1 MPDGTEIEITLK
13 ADASGAIPPINAT
26 SAAVDKLKVSTA
38 GLNGEMAGTASEVG
52 QKALSELGH
61 DAEKTEPLIE
71 KLGISNKALRAILH
85 LIGHE
90 AGPAAGAAVA
100 ALGAAGGGGIM
111 MAVMAAKELF
121 EWLHN
126 IKDASSD
133 ALSDNLAKSIKALSD
148 AVAAGN
154 GEIAQYANNIE
165 RIAKAEMTAAQA
177 MASQLDLMKAIAAE
191 REKAIKA
198 QEAAAA
204 AQRAEDE
211 AAHVITP
218 NQKMARDIAAKE
230 QEAKDE
236 FARKK
241 TQAAAEITA
250 KQKEVD
256 KAAANQPALD
266 AAAKEAEKKDAAAKG
281 KLDALNKEFEGKS
294 YTERMKMV
302 QDAEK
307 NTKGLKENQRFFS
320 VVGQALI
327 PDIAPFMRGPIQRG
341 IEGSERREELIK
353 QQEKAYD
360 QSVLSGALPNKVAKE
375 DAAAKAA
382 EKAGTDNAQTVKD
395 AQREINEAT
404 KQLQATAKADRDE
417 FDASLAKIISEGM
430 AQVLKTNT
438 GDVLK
443 GVEPG
448 AEKVLAGRGSEIDSS
463 AQNTMIELGALISG
477 HPITFNEAGLN
488 EAARFIHNANQND
501 QAFLDAFKMA
511 ADNSEM
517 MFRVGGRFLQQL
529 QQANADIASLRDRLE
544 AYHAQSRET
553 ATSGSR

>member
-1 MPDGTEIEITLK
+1 
-13 ADASGAIPPINAT
+13 
-26 SAAVDKLKVSTA
+26 
-38 GLNGEMAGTASEVG
+38 
-52 QKALSELGH
+52 
-61 DAEKTEPLIE
+61 
-71 KLGISNKALRAILH
+71 
-85 LIGHE
+85 
-90 AGPAAGAAVA
+90 
-100 ALGAAGGGGIM
+100 
-111 MAVMAAKELF
+111 
-121 EWLHN
+121 
-126 IKDASSD
+126 
-133 ALSDNLAKSIKALSD
+133 
-148 AVAAGN
+148 
-154 GEIAQYANNIE
+154 
-165 RIAKAEMTAAQA
+165 
-177 MASQLDLMKAIAAE
+177 MKAIAAE

-218 NQKMARDIAAKE
+218 NQKMARDIDAKE

-302 QDAEK
+302 EDAEK
-307 NTKGLKENQRFFS
+307 NTKEAWRLKYFYQDDDAQNDP
-320 VVGQALI
+320 G
-327 PDIAPFMRGPIQRG
+327 GW
-341 IEGSERREELIK
+341 ERRARVIERQGKLIK

-360 QSVLSGALPNKVAKE
+360 QSVVSGALPNQVAKE

-463 AQNTMIELGALISG
+463 AQNTMIELGALIAG
-477 HPITFNEAGLN
+477 HPVTLN
-488 EAARFIHNANQND
+488 EAAKFIHDANQND

-529 QQANADIASLRDRLE
+529 QQTNADIASLRDRLE
-544 AYHAQSRET
+544 AYHAQATET

>member
-26 SAAVDKLKVSTA
+26 SGAVDKLKVSTA

-121 EWLHN
+121 QWLHN

-266 AAAKEAEKKDAAAKG
+266 AAAKEAEKKDAADKG

-302 QDAEK
+302 EDAEK
-307 NTKGLKENQRFFS
+307 NTKEAWRLKYFYQDDDAQNDP
-320 VVGQALI
+320 G
-327 PDIAPFMRGPIQRG
+327 GW
-341 IEGSERREELIK
+341 ERRARVIERQGKLIK

-463 AQNTMIELGALISG
+463 AQNTMIELGALIAG

-529 QQANADIASLRDRLE
+529 QQTNADIASLRDRLE
-544 AYHAQSRET
+544 AYHAQATET

>member
-26 SAAVDKLKVSTA
+26 SGAVDKLKVSTA

-71 KLGISNKALRAILH
+71 KLGISNRALRAILH

-121 EWLHN
+121 QWLHN

-302 QDAEK
+302 EDAEK
-307 NTKGLKENQRFFS
+307 NTKEAWRLKYFYQDDDAQNDP
-320 VVGQALI
+320 G
-327 PDIAPFMRGPIQRG
+327 GW
-341 IEGSERREELIK
+341 ERRARVIERQGKLIK
-353 QQEKAYD
+353 QQEKEYD
-360 QSVLSGALPNKVAKE
+360 QSVVSGALPNQVAKE
-375 DAAAKAA
+375 DDAAKAA

-463 AQNTMIELGALISG
+463 AQNTMIELGALIAG

-488 EAARFIHNANQND
+488 EAAKFIHDANQND

-529 QQANADIASLRDRLE
+529 QQTNADIASLRDRLE
-544 AYHAQSRET
+544 AYHAQATET

>member
-1 MPDGTEIEITLK
+1 MPDETVIEITLK

-26 SAAVDKLKVSTA
+26 SGAVDKLKVSTA

-281 KLDALNKEFEGKS
+281 KLDALNKEFDGKS

-302 QDAEK
+302 EDAEK
-307 NTKGLKENQRFFS
+307 NTKEAWRLKYFYQDDDAQNDP
-320 VVGQALI
+320 G
-327 PDIAPFMRGPIQRG
+327 GW
-341 IEGSERREELIK
+341 ERRAGVIERQEKLIK
-353 QQEKAYD
+353 QHVTAYD
-360 QSVLSGALPNKVAKE
+360 QSVVSGALPNQVAKE

-404 KQLQATAKADRDE
+404 KQLQATAKADQDE
-417 FDASLAKIISEGM
+417 FDARLAKIISEGM

-463 AQNTMIELGALISG
+463 AQNTMIELGALIAG

-529 QQANADIASLRDRLE
+529 QQTNADIASLRDRLE

>member
-26 SAAVDKLKVSTA
+26 SGAVDKLKVSTA

-241 TQAAAEITA
+241 TQASAEITA

-256 KAAANQPALD
+256 KDAANQPALD
-266 AAAKEAEKKDAAAKG
+266 AAAKEAEKKDAADKG

-302 QDAEK
+302 EDAEK
-307 NTKGLKENQRFFS
+307 NTKEAWRLKYFNQDDDAQNDP
-320 VVGQALI
+320 G
-327 PDIAPFMRGPIQRG
+327 GW
-341 IEGSERREELIK
+341 ERRARVIERQGKLIK

-360 QSVLSGALPNKVAKE
+360 QSVVSGALPNQVAKE

-463 AQNTMIELGALISG
+463 AQNTMIELGALIAG

-488 EAARFIHNANQND
+488 EAAKFIHDANQND

-529 QQANADIASLRDRLE
+529 QQTNADIASLRDRLE
-544 AYHAQSRET
+544 AYHAQATET

>member
-26 SAAVDKLKVSTA
+26 SGAVDKLKVSTA

-266 AAAKEAEKKDAAAKG
+266 AAAKEAEKKAAADKG

-302 QDAEK
+302 EDAEK
-307 NTKGLKENQRFFS
+307 NTKEAWRLKYFNQDDDAQNDP
-320 VVGQALI
+320 G
-327 PDIAPFMRGPIQRG
+327 GW
-341 IEGSERREELIK
+341 ERRARVIERQGKLIK

-360 QSVLSGALPNKVAKE
+360 QSVVSGALPNKVAKE

-404 KQLQATAKADRDE
+404 KQLQATAKADQDE
-417 FDASLAKIISEGM
+417 FDARLAKIISEGM

-463 AQNTMIELGALISG
+463 AQNTMIELGALIAG
-477 HPITFNEAGLN
+477 HPVTLN
-488 EAARFIHNANQND
+488 EAAKFIHDANQND

-529 QQANADIASLRDRLE
+529 QQTNADIASLRDRLE
-544 AYHAQSRET
+544 AYHAQATET

>member
-1 MPDGTEIEITLK
+1 MPDETVIEITLK

-26 SAAVDKLKVSTA
+26 SGAVDKLKVSTA

-61 DAEKTEPLIE
+61 DAQKTEPLIE
-71 KLGISNKALRAILH
+71 KLGISNRALRAILH

-121 EWLHN
+121 QWLHN

-266 AAAKEAEKKDAAAKG
+266 AAAKEAEKKAAADKG

-302 QDAEK
+302 EDAEK
-307 NTKGLKENQRFFS
+307 NTKEAWRLKYFNQDDDAQNDP
-320 VVGQALI
+320 G
-327 PDIAPFMRGPIQRG
+327 GW
-341 IEGSERREELIK
+341 ERRARVIERQGKLIK

-360 QSVLSGALPNKVAKE
+360 QSVVSGALPNQVAKE
-375 DAAAKAA
+375 DDAAKAA

-404 KQLQATAKADRDE
+404 KQLQATAKADQDE
-417 FDASLAKIISEGM
+417 FDARLAKIISEGM

-463 AQNTMIELGALISG
+463 AQNTMIELGALIAG
-477 HPITFNEAGLN
+477 HPVTLN
-488 EAARFIHNANQND
+488 EAAKFIHDANQND

-529 QQANADIASLRDRLE
+529 QQTNADIASLRDRLE
-544 AYHAQSRET
+544 AYHAQATET

>member
-13 ADASGAIPPINAT
+13 AEASGAIPPINAT
-26 SAAVDKLKVSTA
+26 SGAVDKLKVSTA

-266 AAAKEAEKKDAAAKG
+266 AAAKEAEKKAAADKG

-302 QDAEK
+302 EDAEK
-307 NTKGLKENQRFFS
+307 NTKEAWRLKNLYQDDDAQNDP
-320 VVGQALI
+320 G
-327 PDIAPFMRGPIQRG
+327 GW
-341 IEGSERREELIK
+341 ERRARVIERQGKLIK

-360 QSVLSGALPNKVAKE
+360 QSVVSGALPNQVAKE

-404 KQLQATAKADRDE
+404 KQLQATAKADQDE
-417 FDASLAKIISEGM
+417 FDARLAKIISEGM

-463 AQNTMIELGALISG
+463 AQNTMIELGALIAG

-529 QQANADIASLRDRLE
+529 QQTNADIASLRDRLE
-544 AYHAQSRET
+544 AYHAQATET

>member
-26 SAAVDKLKVSTA
+26 SGAVDKLKVSTA

-302 QDAEK
+302 EDAEK
-307 NTKGLKENQRFFS
+307 NTKEAWRLKYFYQDDDAQNDP
-320 VVGQALI
+320 G
-327 PDIAPFMRGPIQRG
+327 GW
-341 IEGSERREELIK
+341 ERRARVIERQGKLIK

-360 QSVLSGALPNKVAKE
+360 QSVVSGALPNQVAKE

-463 AQNTMIELGALISG
+463 AQNTMIELGALIAG

-488 EAARFIHNANQND
+488 EAAKFIHNANQND

-529 QQANADIASLRDRLE
+529 QQTNADIASLRDRLE
-544 AYHAQSRET
+544 AYHAQATET